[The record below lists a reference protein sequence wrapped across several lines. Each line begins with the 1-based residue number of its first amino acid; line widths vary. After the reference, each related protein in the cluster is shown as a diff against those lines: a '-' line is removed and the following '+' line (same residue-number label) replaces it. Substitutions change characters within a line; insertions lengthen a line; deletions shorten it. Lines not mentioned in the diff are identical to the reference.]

1 MKTASDGD
9 RCTDRL
15 KQLVQGRLLLC
26 IMGYHRMSG
35 CVARSVAEGALVN
48 MNRPLIAGAVLALV
62 MWLPVSAHAQG
73 MEGTRSASV
82 FVGTGLGLSGNV
94 IDEAVG
100 TIDGTP
106 AVFVEQAYSNHF
118 SDALRL
124 RFTGGKGL
132 DYNKE
137 LFATFAYDKINATE
151 RVTGS
156 IGGYPLYTRFSNT
169 HAFDLEGGL
178 RYYFLPEGPT
188 RTYVAGVAGVRFHRP
203 ISATIRVLEL
213 GLTLSDLDYF
223 DSSTLFIAGVDT
235 GVSRD
240 VSDHLAL
247 GAELGLRFQPK
258 LNAAPVLEGTGLE
271 GINDTGSR
279 WALPISLFAT
289 WRF

>member
-1 MKTASDGD
+1 MVAAAS
-9 RCTDRL
+9 L
-15 KQLVQGRLLLC
+15 AVFLL
-26 IMGYHRMSG
+26 S
-35 CVARSVAEGALVN
+35 S
-48 MNRPLIAGAVLALV
+48 
-62 MWLPVSAHAQG
+62 PVSAQG
-73 MEGTRSASV
+73 LENTRSLAVS
-82 FVGTGLGLSGNV
+82 VGTAVALSGNV
-94 IDEAVG
+94 IAEDVG
-100 TIDGTP
+100 RINNIPT
-106 AVFVEQAYSNHF
+106 VFVEQAYSNHF